1 VFIYSFLAA
10 TQPVHACQEM
20 FALGSA
26 NFLGSFVGSMPVVAS
41 LGRSAVNGA
50 SGARTTFGGIVTGLI
65 ILMACAFLTPHF
77 AYIPTCA
84 LAAVIISA
92 MIFTIDI
99 DILESQQFMPEIMQ
113 QALIGTSYNYYCK
126 CRIMECCKVFISI
139 VLYLSRI
146 YCGPTGY
153 ACRFFLL
160 SAHAMISGVNWWLS
174 QRSFPCGSHRS
185 WTLSPTPSPLFSASL
200 SASRLDS
207 LLAPSPTSASSCTR
221 QAGQTCLS
229 KRGRLTM

>member
-1 VFIYSFLAA
+1 
-10 TQPVHACQEM
+10 M

-92 MIFTIDI
+92 MIFTVDI
-99 DILESQQFMPEIMQ
+99 DILESNQFMPEIMQ
-113 QALIGTSYNYYCK
+113 RARIVQSCK
-126 CRIMECCKVFISI
+126 
-139 VLYLSRI
+139 
-146 YCGPTGY
+146 
-153 ACRFFLL
+153 
-160 SAHAMISGVNWWLS
+160 H
-174 QRSFPCGSHRS
+174 FPPRCSV
-185 WTLSPTPSPLFSASL
+185 
-200 SASRLDS
+200 S
-207 LLAPSPTSASSCTR
+207 LLLKLKLTEIRTKF
-221 QAGQTCLS
+221 QAIVEIL
-229 KRGRLTM
+229 